1 MHTCVMTN
9 SSKPVQ
15 LPLIRSPSYESF
27 YQHMIE
33 VWRLKPNDAIR
44 LIKKDLPWML
54 DPYYIRPEIK
64 RN

>member
-1 MHTCVMTN
+1 MR
-9 SSKPVQ
+9 KPTQ

-33 VWRLKPNDAIR
+33 VWRLKPEHITRVIEN
-44 LIKKDLPWML
+44 DLPWLL

-64 RN
+64 RK